1 MPNINRQ
8 LTTGNMQLPGKQ
20 LRQNRSRGGESQPL
34 RAAHVRR
41 MDEREAFVTR
51 NSSSRIGPKM
61 KKELVARKQKTVTT
75 FDQVEPSRAEQGL
88 PYASVWSLVSC
99 SLFLSS
105 VIWSVVVALFGGSV
119 GQLFGS
125 GPAWAIHEWLELVK
139 KCPKSG
145 WFKIFL

>member
-1 MPNINRQ
+1 
-8 LTTGNMQLPGKQ
+8 
-20 LRQNRSRGGESQPL
+20 
-34 RAAHVRR
+34 
-41 MDEREAFVTR
+41 
-51 NSSSRIGPKM
+51 M

-88 PYASVWSLVSC
+88 PYASVWHSMELSQ
-99 SLFLSS
+99 LLDLSS

-125 GPAWAIHEWLELVK
+125 GPAWAIHEWLEIVK

-145 WFKIFL
+145 WFKFFLYHE